1 MADADYYPGMALTTP
16 STDLLE
22 AALEIQPHVLAL
34 RRRIHRHPEQGLH
47 LPETQETIVEELEQ
61 LGLKPRKGVNL
72 SSVTALIGEGRPGRT
87 IVLRADMDALP
98 LHEDTGLDFASEID
112 GTMHACGH
120 DTHVAMLL
128 GAARLL
134 RDRVDELPGP
144 VVLMFQPGEEGYA
157 GARVMLEE
165 GLLEGLDPHTT
176 RAFAIHIDA
185 EYPTGTIR
193 SRPGPEMASADNVVI
208 TVKGRGGHASQP
220 HLALDPIPIA
230 AEIVLALQTAVT
242 REVDVVDP
250 AVLTI
255 AHLTAGTSHNIIP
268 PLATL
273 EGTFRTLSDERRAA
287 MPKLIERVANGVAA
301 AHGAEAEFELR
312 PVYPTTI
319 NDPGVYELVRE
330 ISIGLVGGDDVVLMK
345 APLMGAEDWSYVLQ
359 KVRGVMVF
367 LGARPRGTRLEGFA
381 VNHSNI
387 VVFDEE
393 ALPVGVALYAKV
405 ALELT

>member
-1 MADADYYPGMALTTP
+1 MTMTTAQA
-16 STDLLE
+16 DLLE
-22 AALEIQPHVLAL
+22 AANEIQPHVLAL

-61 LGLKPRKGVNL
+61 LGLKPRKGKDL
-72 SSVTALIGEGRPGRT
+72 SSVTAVIGEGRPGRT

-98 LHEDTGLDFASEID
+98 LNEDTGLDFSSEID

-134 RDRVDELPGP
+134 RDRVDDLPGP

-165 GLLEGLDPHTT
+165 GLVEGLDPETA

-185 EYPTGTIR
+185 EYESGTIR
-193 SRPGPEMASADNVVI
+193 SRPGAEMASADNVFI
-208 TVKGRGGHASQP
+208 TVHGRGGHASQP

-242 REVDVVDP
+242 REVDIVDP

-255 AHLTAGTSHNIIP
+255 AHMTAGTTHNIIP
-268 PLATL
+268 PLAKL

-287 MPKLIERVANGVAA
+287 MPKIIKRVAEGVAA
-301 AHGAEAEFELR
+301 AHGTTADFELK

-319 NDPGVYELVRE
+319 NDPGIYEAVRD
-330 ISIGLVGGDDVVLMK
+330 ITVGLIGEEDTLLMK
-345 APLMGAEDWSYVLQ
+345 APLMGAEDWSFVLQ
-359 KVRGVMVF
+359 KLRGVMVF
-367 LGARPRGTRLEGFA
+367 LGARPRGTPLEGFA
-381 VNHSNI
+381 MNHSNV
-387 VVFDEE
+387 VVFDEA
-393 ALPVGVALYAKV
+393 ALPVGVALYTKV
-405 ALELT
+405 ALELA